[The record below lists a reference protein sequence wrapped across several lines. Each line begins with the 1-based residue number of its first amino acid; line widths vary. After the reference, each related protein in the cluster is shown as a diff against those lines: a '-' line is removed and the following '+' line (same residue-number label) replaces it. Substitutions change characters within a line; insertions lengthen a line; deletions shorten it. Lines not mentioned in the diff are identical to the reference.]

1 MAEWEV
7 IKAMSGHSS
16 KKVEDIQKLMP
27 DDFNRKLKEWEQIKE
42 TGTGAR
48 QTLGRDQTRAIL
60 RRKSSSSSNSNQ
72 NVVNRKAQKTPV
84 KRRNDKYS
92 EKMPLLEGNSAAF
105 VVSGAKSALVSTK
118 TAQERDSAWLE
129 KEIQKVQR
137 EKERLE
143 RERLKN
149 SAKEEKLK
157 KMYQATL
164 MRKQMDKT
172 NENLNEE
179 ITVKTAKGEEFKFGG
194 ISEKFT
200 KKLFE
205 WEEQKGIT
213 PESSTI
219 ALINPQYATVGL
231 VGIIITT

>member
-1 MAEWEV
+1 M
-7 IKAMSGHSS
+7 G
-16 KKVEDIQKLMP
+16 
-27 DDFNRKLKEWEQIKE
+27 
-42 TGTGAR
+42 
-48 QTLGRDQTRAIL
+48 
-60 RRKSSSSSNSNQ
+60 
-72 NVVNRKAQKTPV
+72 

-194 ISEKFT
+194 ISEKF
-200 KKLFE
+200 
-205 WEEQKGIT
+205 
-213 PESSTI
+213 
-219 ALINPQYATVGL
+219 
-231 VGIIITT
+231 